1 MQKKVIKVEFA
12 SIDKLDTELKANR
25 GDFQSVLSKFK
36 TIKSE
41 LESLRDSYAFLS
53 GQYDSMKNAA
63 TKIGDS
69 KLTERIVKAL
79 NESRDAYNEVNKI
92 FQAVK

>member
-12 SIDKLDTELKANR
+12 SIDQLDTELKANR
-25 GDFQSVLSKFK
+25 GEFQSALSKFK
-36 TIKSE
+36 TLKAEI
-41 LESLRDSYAFLS
+41 ESLRDSYAFLS

-63 TKIGDS
+63 MTIGDS
-69 KLTERIVKAL
+69 KLTEKIVKAL